1 MKVEVEK
8 FGDDRS
14 LKVLGRFEK
23 VSNFWVDSPEWVP
36 RIDEVELLCDA
47 LFTVNDSNKIKK
59 AIKEGQRNG

>member
-8 FGDDRS
+8 FGDGRS

-23 VSNFWVDSPEWVP
+23 ASNFWVDSLTWVP
-36 RIDEVELLCDA
+36 RIDEVELLCDV

-59 AIKEGQRNG
+59 AIKEEQRNG